1 MSYLYRIKYRKEG
14 PLIFISQL
22 DLNSLIRRIL
32 LRAKIPVELT
42 QGYNPRMNIS
52 FAPALPL
59 GMEGWQEILDVYLIE
74 QFEPQILKEKINSVA
89 PVGFKVLTVNKVL
102 NKEISLNKLLQS
114 ASYLIYLINSNENI
128 DKDKRWKDKIKI
140 YICNFLE
147 QRNIII
153 KKETKR
159 GLKEINLR
167 PLIQKLDFISEED
180 SRIIVRLIIDIQQ
193 VGSINPYLIANRLLL
208 EVVEQIHI
216 EKIIREKFIIYS
228 KKEAEEY

>member
-1 MSYLYRIKYRKEG
+1 MSYLYRINYRKDG

-22 DLNSLIRRIL
+22 DLNSLVRRIL

-42 QGYNPRMNIS
+42 QGYNPRMKIS
-52 FAPALPL
+52 FTPALPL

-74 QFEPQILKEKINSVA
+74 QFEPQILKEKINAVA
-89 PVGFKVLTVNKVL
+89 PVGFKVLAVNKVL
-102 NKEISLNKLLQS
+102 NQEEPLNKLLQF
-114 ASYLIYLINSNENI
+114 ASYLIYLINTDENI
-128 DKDKRWKDKIKI
+128 DKGKSWEDIIKI
-140 YICNFLE
+140 YIHNFLE
-147 QRNIII
+147 QKNIII